1 MSYNEKQLRDI
12 FENYLSAVLSELDD
26 DLPSQTVRYVLSN
39 GGKRI
44 RPVLCLMVAETLN
57 VDFDKVLPFACSL
70 EIIHNSS
77 LVHDDLPAI
86 DNDDFR
92 RGKLSCHKKFGESSA
107 ILCGDVLLN
116 FAYEHAL
123 KNISDMQGV
132 KCLETIAKYSGIKGM
147 LGGQFKDV
155 FAEKNGLESK
165 ELLNEIEVMKTAK
178 LITASVLIPTFFTE
192 DNHFEQLKLYGL
204 NLGVAFQIVDDVLDE
219 IGDESLMGKT
229 LGKDVKSGK
238 LTSVKAIGL
247 EESKKKAVELT
258 QNAIDSISNI
268 KGCESL
274 KAFAIKLCDRI
285 Y

>member
-12 FENYLSAVLSELDD
+12 FENYMSSVLSELDD
-26 DLPSQTVRYVLSN
+26 DISSQTVKYVLSN

-44 RPVLCLMVAETLN
+44 RPVLCLMVAVALN
-57 VDFDKVLPFACSL
+57 VDFKKVLPFACSL

-86 DNDDFR
+86 DNDAIR
-92 RGKLSCHKKFGESSA
+92 RGKPSCHKKFGESSA

-116 FAYEHAL
+116 FAYELAL
-123 KNISDMQGV
+123 KNVSDMQEV
-132 KCLETIAKYSGIKGM
+132 KCLEMIAEYSGLRGM

-155 FAEKNGLESK
+155 YAEKNGLQSID
-165 ELLNEIEVMKTAK
+165 LLNDIQVMKTAK
-178 LITASVLIPTFFTE
+178 LITASVLIPTFFIK
-192 DNHFEQLKLYGL
+192 DNYYERLKTYGL

-219 IGDESLMGKT
+219 IGDEELVGKT

-247 EESKKKAVELT
+247 DSSKKRAMKLT
-258 QNAIDSISNI
+258 KNAIDSIRDI
-268 KGCESL
+268 KGCEPL
-274 KAFAIKLCDRI
+274 KDFALRLCNRI